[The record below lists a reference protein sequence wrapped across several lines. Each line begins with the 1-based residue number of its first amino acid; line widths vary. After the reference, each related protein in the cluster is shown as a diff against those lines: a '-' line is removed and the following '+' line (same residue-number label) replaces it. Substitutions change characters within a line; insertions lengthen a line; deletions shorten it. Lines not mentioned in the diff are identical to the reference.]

1 MSHEEKVAA
10 IAAEVRERIAH
21 GEPVHIFKGGVHH
34 FVPLPGD
41 ARFRGRPIDVSSL
54 NRILEIDSARQTC
67 TAEPGVTFAEL
78 VRATLEHG
86 LLPAVVPELEGIT
99 VGGAV
104 AGCSVE
110 SMSFVHG
117 GFHDGCIEYELV
129 TGAGEI
135 LTVAPDRDPL
145 LFEMVHGSY
154 GTLAILTRLKFK
166 LVPAKRYVHME
177 YERHPS
183 AEKFAEAMLR
193 HVQARDVDFIDG
205 IVHGPDAY
213 VLCKGRFAETAP
225 YVSNYRWLDIYYQ
238 STRTRSE
245 DYLSTFDYCFRYDT
259 EAHWLSRTVPPLQWK
274 PVRFLVGKLFLGS
287 TNLIRWS
294 GLLEPLLGLKKR
306 PDVVV
311 DVFIPSPRFLE
322 FCHWYEREFA
332 YWPLW
337 LVPYRIPR
345 PYAWIDAK
353 HAAGFGDELFID
365 CAVYGKPNSG
375 ADDASHVLEKKTYE
389 LGGIKTLISRNH
401 HTREQFWQVYNRENY
416 DAAKLRL
423 DPRGVFPALYDKFHR
438 GEPQAI

>member
-10 IAAEVRERIAH
+10 IAAEVRERVAH

-166 LVPAKRYVHME
+166 LVPAKR
-177 YERHPS
+177 
-183 AEKFAEAMLR
+183 
-193 HVQARDVDFIDG
+193 
-205 IVHGPDAY
+205 
-213 VLCKGRFAETAP
+213 
-225 YVSNYRWLDIYYQ
+225 
-238 STRTRSE
+238 
-245 DYLSTFDYCFRYDT
+245 
-259 EAHWLSRTVPPLQWK
+259 
-274 PVRFLVGKLFLGS
+274 
-287 TNLIRWS
+287 
-294 GLLEPLLGLKKR
+294 
-306 PDVVV
+306 
-311 DVFIPSPRFLE
+311 
-322 FCHWYEREFA
+322 
-332 YWPLW
+332 
-337 LVPYRIPR
+337 
-345 PYAWIDAK
+345 
-353 HAAGFGDELFID
+353 
-365 CAVYGKPNSG
+365 
-375 ADDASHVLEKKTYE
+375 
-389 LGGIKTLISRNH
+389 
-401 HTREQFWQVYNRENY
+401 
-416 DAAKLRL
+416 
-423 DPRGVFPALYDKFHR
+423 
-438 GEPQAI
+438 